1 MDGKKEKCRPELIRI
16 PSESILDSTM
26 LPKIE
31 VVTNYES
38 KSEEDED
45 VETEGFLE
53 VEKTFD
59 WDELLYALFFG
70 LLPSSLDILSDFRF
84 VLFFVLSCQH
94 FVGIAFLVDNLLT
107 FLFFVD
113 NLSTFS
119 TGSPPLLTLV
129 KRRAPLPALLTPSS
143 SCQVSTSPSILCC
156 KTFGRT
162 LASLSN

>member
-1 MDGKKEKCRPELIRI
+1 MDGKKERCRPALIRI

-45 VETEGFLE
+45 VEMEGFLE

-84 VLFFVLSCQH
+84 VFFCTL
-94 FVGIAFLVDNLLT
+94 
-107 FLFFVD
+107 
-113 NLSTFS
+113 LSTFCWHFFFCGRFVDIFFS
-119 TGSPPLLTLV
+119 LWTIFRHFQQVRLL
-129 KRRAPLPALLTPSS
+129 
-143 SCQVSTSPSILCC
+143 C
-156 KTFGRT
+156 
-162 LASLSN
+162 

>member
-45 VETEGFLE
+45 VEMEGLLE

-84 VLFFVLSCQH
+84 VLFLYSPVN
-94 FVGIAFLVDNLLT
+94 ILL
-107 FLFFVD
+107 
-113 NLSTFS
+113 
-119 TGSPPLLTLV
+119 
-129 KRRAPLPALLTPSS
+129 ALLFLWTI
-143 SCQVSTSPSILCC
+143 C
-156 KTFGRT
+156 
-162 LASLSN
+162 

>member
-1 MDGKKEKCRPELIRI
+1 MDGKKERCRPALIRI
-16 PSESILDSTM
+16 PSESILDSVM

-70 LLPSSLDILSDFRF
+70 LLPSSFDILSDFRF
-84 VLFFVLSCQH
+84 V
-94 FVGIAFLVDNLLT
+94 FLHSPVNILL
-107 FLFFVD
+107 
-113 NLSTFS
+113 
-119 TGSPPLLTLV
+119 
-129 KRRAPLPALLTPSS
+129 ALLFLWTI
-143 SCQVSTSPSILCC
+143 C
-156 KTFGRT
+156 
-162 LASLSN
+162 

>member
-1 MDGKKEKCRPELIRI
+1 MIIFNNHLFDTSRAFWTMDGKKESYRSALIRI

-53 VEKTFD
+53 VKKTFD

-70 LLPSSLDILSDFRF
+70 LLPSSFDILSDFRF
-84 VLFFVLSCQH
+84 VFFFVLACQH
-94 FVGIAFLVDNLLT
+94 SLAFLLESDKGQI
-107 FLFFVD
+107 FY
-113 NLSTFS
+113 
-119 TGSPPLLTLV
+119 
-129 KRRAPLPALLTPSS
+129 
-143 SCQVSTSPSILCC
+143 
-156 KTFGRT
+156 
-162 LASLSN
+162 